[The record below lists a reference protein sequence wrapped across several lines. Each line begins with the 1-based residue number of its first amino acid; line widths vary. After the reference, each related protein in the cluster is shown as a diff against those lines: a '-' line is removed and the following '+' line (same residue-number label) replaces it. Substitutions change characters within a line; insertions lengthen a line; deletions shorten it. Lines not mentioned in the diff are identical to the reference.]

1 MIRRPPRSTRTDTL
15 FPYTTLFRSLLLPK
29 RILKIVGV
37 KQVAPIEARMAAGKP
52 GGKSGN
58 GRAGIAAR
66 AVRSGVTGE
75 LPVWRDAL
83 PKSGIASP
91 EQGTARSCVT
101 FREVA
106 LLRRHSIALSRSEE
120 RRAGKE
126 CVSTCRSRWSP
137 YH

>member
-1 MIRRPPRSTRTDTL
+1 
-15 FPYTTLFRSLLLPK
+15 
-29 RILKIVGV
+29 
-37 KQVAPIEARMAAGKP
+37 MAAGKP

-106 LLRRHSIALSRSEE
+106 LLRRHSIALSVIALAVSACGQDKPVDAPAETAAADDPKE
-120 RRAGKE
+120 REIADLARTYKRRVGK
-126 CVSTCRSRWSP
+126 
-137 YH
+137 

>member
-1 MIRRPPRSTRTDTL
+1 
-15 FPYTTLFRSLLLPK
+15 
-29 RILKIVGV
+29 
-37 KQVAPIEARMAAGKP
+37 MAAGKP

-91 EQGTARSCVT
+91 EQGTERSCVT

-106 LLRRHSIALSRSEE
+106 LLRRPSIALSVLTLAVSACGTAQPVDAPAETAAVDEPQE
-120 RRAGKE
+120 RE
-126 CVSTCRSRWSP
+126 QDP
-137 YH
+137 